1 MHFNNTICSM
11 VGLNGHSLVS
21 LPKMSGGVSR
31 EVTDIFV

>member
-1 MHFNNTICSM
+1 MQFNNTICSM

-21 LPKMSGGVSR
+21 LPKMSSGVSH